1 MPALKKIL
9 CALDLSDQSESV
21 AEYAVMLAKMS
32 GASIVAV
39 YAAPTLTQY
48 TGFHVPPNT
57 IDNFVGEIVSGAER
71 SMTDFVSEHFTG
83 VDARGVVVVGYA
95 AEEILAL
102 AESEQADIIVMGT
115 RGRKGIDLI
124 LFGSVA
130 EKRDLPCADH
140 PSYRR
145 RLIDRGQ
152 SGETGLPPFP
162 SLGRNRSVSSFLV
175 FAQRSAP
182 FDRNADR
189 RTSLPESGPAPH
201 ALQKNASA
209 SWEDVLWLSP
219 AFPPFPENARL
230 RRQMFPCVPRF
241 SAWGVRERVLS
252 LYARHS
258 L

>member
-83 VDARGVVVVGYA
+83 VDA
-95 AEEILAL
+95 L

-130 EKRDLPCADH
+130 EK
-140 PSYRR
+140 
-145 RLIDRGQ
+145 
-152 SGETGLPPFP
+152 
-162 SLGRNRSVSSFLV
+162 VV
-175 FAQRSAP
+175 
-182 FDRNADR
+182 
-189 RTSLPESGPAPH
+189 
-201 ALQKNASA
+201 KNATCP
-209 SWEDVLWLSP
+209 VLTIRP
-219 AFPPFPENARL
+219 TDDD
-230 RRQMFPCVPRF
+230 
-241 SAWGVRERVLS
+241 
-252 LYARHS
+252 
-258 L
+258 